1 MSATLREALLE
12 RMRSVLTPI
21 YDGVAEIPTTPTTA
35 RYAVLH
41 DDPGALSSDDV
52 ANTPRLVR
60 HYPQVTAVGTTSQQ
74 VGDVARRIYTA
85 LVGWAPQVDGWL
97 YGPVEQVS
105 SGRSVRDDD
114 VKPPVYTVPLVF
126 DVRGSR

>member
-74 VGDVARRIYTA
+74 VGDADVVGEARPLGRA
-85 LVGWAPQVDGWL
+85 ADEAQR
-97 YGPVEQVS
+97 EQ
-105 SGRSVRDDD
+105 GD
-114 VKPPVYTVPLVF
+114 P
-126 DVRGSR
+126 GAA